1 MLPHFV
7 FWILLFIVCA
17 FAVLRGRTDERIA
30 AGACAGATLLTH
42 FVLGPLKIKYAGV
55 EHGLVALDIAMLAIF
70 IAVALRSSRFWPLWV
85 AGFQLTTSMAHL
97 MKAVDVH
104 LMPRAYAAA
113 AVFWSYPILLIILIA
128 CWRTGRYD
136 RLESRSAWV
145 SRA

>member
-1 MLPHFV
+1 MLPHFI

-17 FAVLRGRTDERIA
+17 CAVLRGRTDERIA

-55 EHGLVALDIAMLAIF
+55 EHGLVALDVAMLAIF

-85 AGFQLTTSMAHL
+85 AGLQLTTSMAHL
-97 MKAVDVH
+97 MKAVDLH

-128 CWRTGRYD
+128 CWRTGRHN